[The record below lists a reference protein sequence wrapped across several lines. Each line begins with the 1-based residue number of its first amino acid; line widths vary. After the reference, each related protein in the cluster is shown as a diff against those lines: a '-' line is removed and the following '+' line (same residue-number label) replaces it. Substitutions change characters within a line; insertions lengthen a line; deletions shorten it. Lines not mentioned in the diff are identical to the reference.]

1 LLLKIIYFT
10 FNSLTNQADKMKTI
24 LTIFLVIT
32 AIFLSYLLYL
42 NIKEPIE
49 FGKIKNERHEAV
61 IAKLEDIRTSQEV
74 YRDITGEFAHNFDT
88 LFQVLKTD
96 SVTIEK
102 VLGDPDDPTGTE
114 FIRKYIRVSAM
125 DSLANLGIPTLD
137 GLDKLPYN
145 TSKSFSI
152 DADTMTYQST
162 LVNVCQVGTRWKD
175 FMGEYGSAKYAK
187 YDNSYDPNNMVKFG
201 SMDSPNL
208 SGNWGR

>member
-1 LLLKIIYFT
+1 
-10 FNSLTNQADKMKTI
+10 MKSI
-24 LTIFLVIT
+24 LSIVLVIT
-32 AIFLSYLLYL
+32 AALLSYLLYL

-49 FGKIKNERHEAV
+49 FGKIKSERHEAV
-61 IAKLEDIRTSQEV
+61 IAKLENIRTSQEV
-74 YRDITGEFAHNFDT
+74 YRDITGEFAPTFDT
-88 LFQVLKTD
+88 LFQVLQSD

-114 FIRKYIRVSAM
+114 FIRKYIKVSAM
-125 DSLANLGIPTLD
+125 DTLANLGIASLD

-145 TSKSFSI
+145 TNQSFSI

-175 FMGEYGSAKYAK
+175 FMGEYGSEKYAK
-187 YDNSYDPNNMVKFG
+187 YDNSYNPNSMVKFG